1 MVDSTLDG
9 LVNGTVDGFDP
20 VGYSAIPTPPE
31 GFRSG
36 FVGIVGRPN
45 VGKSTLMNALVG
57 QKVAITSPTAQTTRN
72 RLRGILSTDQAQIIF
87 VDTPGIHKPHHELGK
102 ILVKNARVAIASV
115 DANLL
120 VVDGSVEAGR
130 GDQFVAELL
139 AHSSGPVIVG
149 VNKIDQQPEEPEA
162 IAQLDASYQRLAD
175 TYGWPLVKFSALQET
190 SLDTLLQ
197 TLVDQLDPGPY
208 YYPPDLVTDQ
218 PERFIMGELIREQI
232 LLNTREEVP
241 HSVAIAIDRVEE
253 DTNITRI
260 LATIHVER
268 DSQKGILIG
277 KKGGML
283 KIIGSDARQG
293 IQKLVMGQ
301 VYLELFVKVVP
312 KWRQSRSRLEDFGYR
327 VEE

>member
-1 MVDSTLDG
+1 
-9 LVNGTVDGFDP
+9 
-20 VGYSAIPTPPE
+20 
-31 GFRSG
+31 
-36 FVGIVGRPN
+36 
-45 VGKSTLMNALVG
+45 
-57 QKVAITSPTAQTTRN
+57 
-72 RLRGILSTDQAQIIF
+72 
-87 VDTPGIHKPHHELGK
+87 
-102 ILVKNARVAIASV
+102 
-115 DANLL
+115 
-120 VVDGSVEAGR
+120 VEAGR

-149 VNKIDQQPEEPEA
+149 VNKIDQQPGSPEA

-327 VEE
+327 IEE